1 MARRC
6 PDLLFLFISLSCWA
20 SLNALELV
28 ALNKK
33 SFEGIHGGK
42 IILDCKYTIAP
53 EDIGTLDIEWFLVA
67 ADSQQAD
74 QMIINYN
81 RDVVYHHTGP
91 LKDRVQF
98 ASNDPRE
105 GDGSI
110 EIINLQESDT
120 GTYQCKVKKL
130 PGSKN
135 MKMPLTVYTMP
146 GKTRCFIE
154 GKQEIGNDL
163 ALKCNTKEGSAPLA
177 YSWQKITGME
187 KLPPTATAD
196 SSGSVLS
203 VKNASQ
209 EFSGTYRCT
218 SRNRVGTDECLVI
231 LNVVPPANTAGIIA
245 GAIIGTLLFLIILGI
260 LIFCC
265 CRKQKE
271 KKYEKE
277 IQHEIR
283 EDVAPPKSRTS
294 TARSYIGSNHSSLGS
309 LSPSN
314 MDGYSKAQYNQ
325 VPREEHERV
334 LREEHE
340 RVPSHNPSFTAPKV
354 AGPNL
359 SRMGAI
365 AVMIPAQCKDG
376 SIV

>member
-1 MARRC
+1 M
-6 PDLLFLFISLSCWA
+6 
-20 SLNALELV
+20 V
-28 ALNKK
+28 
-33 SFEGIHGGK
+33 
-42 IILDCKYTIAP
+42 
-53 EDIGTLDIEWFLVA
+53 
-67 ADSQQAD
+67 
-74 QMIINYN
+74 INYH
-81 RDVVYHHTGP
+81 RDVVYQHNGP

-98 ASNDPRE
+98 VSPDPRD

-110 EIINLQESDT
+110 EINNLQESDT
-120 GTYQCKVKKL
+120 GTYQCKVKKI
-130 PGSKN
+130 PGYQN
-135 MKMPLTVYTMP
+135 RKMPLTVYVKP
-146 GKTRCFIE
+146 AKTRCYIE
-154 GKQEIGNDL
+154 GKQEIGKDL
-163 ALKCNTKEGSAPLA
+163 ALKCNAKEGSAPLS
-177 YSWQKITGME
+177 YSWQKMSGLE
-187 KLPPTATAD
+187 KLPPTATSD
-196 SSGSVLS
+196 STGSVLS
-203 VKNASQ
+203 VKNVSQ
-209 EFSGTYRCT
+209 EFSGTYKCT

-314 MDGYSKAQYNQ
+314 MDGYSKAHYNQ
-325 VPREEHERV
+325 VPSEEHKR
-334 LREEHE
+334 
-340 RVPSHNPSFTAPKV
+340 PASQNPSFTAPKV

-365 AVMIPAQCKDG
+365 PVMIPAQNKDG

>member
-1 MARRC
+1 MALRY
-6 PDLLFLFISLSCWA
+6 PDLIVLLIALSCWA
-20 SLNALELV
+20 CLNALELV
-28 ALNKK
+28 PIDKK
-33 SFEGIHGGK
+33 SYEGIQGDK
-42 IILDCKYTIAP
+42 ITLECKYTIAP
-53 EDIGTLDIEWFLVA
+53 EDVGTLDIEWFLVA

-81 RDVVYHHTGP
+81 RDVVYQHSGP

-98 ASNDPRE
+98 ASADPRE

-110 EIINLQESDT
+110 EIINLKESDT

-130 PGSKN
+130 PGSRN
-135 MKMPLTVYTMP
+135 RKMPLTVYIKP
-146 GKTRCFIE
+146 AKTRCVIE
-154 GKQEIGNDL
+154 GKQEIGNDI
-163 ALKCNTKEGSAPLA
+163 ALKCNSNEGSAPLT
-177 YSWQKITGME
+177 YSWQKTSGLE

-196 SSGSVLS
+196 SSGSILT

-218 SRNRVGTDECLVI
+218 SRNRVGTDECVLI

-245 GAIIGTLLFLIILGI
+245 GAVIGTLLFLIILGI

-314 MDGYSKAQYNQ
+314 MDGYSKARYNQ
-325 VPREEHERV
+325 VLNEELERP
-334 LREEHE
+334 
-340 RVPSHNPSFTAPKV
+340 PSQNPSFSAPKV

-365 AVMIPAQCKDG
+365 PVMIPAQSKDG

>member
-1 MARRC
+1 MALRYLTV
-6 PDLLFLFISLSCWA
+6 LLIGLCCWA

-28 ALNKK
+28 TPAKT
-33 SFEGIHGGK
+33 SYDGIQGGK
-42 IILDCKYTIAP
+42 TTLECKYTLAP
-53 EDIGTLDIEWFLVA
+53 EDTGTLDIEWTLVA

-74 QMIINYN
+74 QMIISYN
-81 RDVVYHHTGP
+81 TGVVYQHIGP
-91 LKDRVQF
+91 LKDRVHF
-98 ASNDPRE
+98 SSTDPVN

-110 EIINLQESDT
+110 EIVNLQESDT
-120 GTYQCKVKKL
+120 GAYQCKVKKL
-130 PGSKN
+130 PGAQN
-135 MKMPLTVYTMP
+135 MKMRLTVYITP
-146 GKTRCFIE
+146 GKTRCFVD
-154 GKQEIGNDL
+154 GKQEIGSDL
-163 ALKCNTKEGSAPLA
+163 TLKCDAKEGSAPVT
-177 YSWQKITGME
+177 YSWEKISGVE
-187 KLPPTATAD
+187 KLPPSTSDA
-196 SSGSVLS
+196 SGAVLS
-203 VKNASQ
+203 IKNASQ
-209 EFSGTYRCT
+209 AFSGTYRCT
-218 SRNRVGTDECLVI
+218 SRNRVGTDECLLI
-231 LNVVPPANTAGIIA
+231 LNVVPPTNTAGIIA

-314 MDGYSKAQYNQ
+314 MDGYSKARYNH
-325 VPREEHERV
+325 VPSEEHER
-334 LREEHE
+334 
-340 RVPSHNPSFTAPKV
+340 PASQNPSFLAPKV

-365 AVMIPAQCKDG
+365 PVMIPAQNKDG